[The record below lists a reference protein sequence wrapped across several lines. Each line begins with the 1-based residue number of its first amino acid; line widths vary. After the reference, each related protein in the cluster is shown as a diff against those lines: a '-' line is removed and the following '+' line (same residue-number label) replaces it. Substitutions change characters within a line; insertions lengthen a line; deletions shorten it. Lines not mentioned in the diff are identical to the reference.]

1 MERMDTRTKQR
12 PSGVWRSARD
22 DAIHDLRR
30 RIDRNQSDRIVA
42 RAAFLPHPDRVLLE
56 AYFLHGRTVK
66 DIALGSEV
74 ETRRVSRKLRRLALR
89 VLSEK
94 FVFVLRNMDGW
105 PPSRKRVARAM
116 MLGGQS
122 MREAAESLHMTLYAV
137 RRHHDTIS
145 AQFEMESDK
154 RTAAVGVRA

>member
-1 MERMDTRTKQR
+1 MERPSTRTTSK
-12 PSGVWRSARD
+12 PSGAWRDARD

-66 DIALGSEV
+66 DIALGSETQ
-74 ETRRVSRKLRRLALR
+74 TRRVSRRLRRLALR
-89 VLSEK
+89 VLSDK
-94 FVFVLRNMDGW
+94 FVFVLRNLESW
-105 PPSRKRVARAM
+105 PPSRRRVARAM
-116 MLGGQS
+116 LLGGQS
-122 MREAAESLHMTLYAV
+122 MREAAGSLHMTLYAV
-137 RRHHDTIS
+137 RRHHDAIS

-154 RTAAVGVRA
+154 CAAGSR